1 MSTDNSPQLENGYLR
16 IANELYEAILK
27 FQFSKRELLVVLS
40 IIRKTYGYGKKKDDI
55 SLSQIT
61 NMTNI
66 RPEHVSRTV
75 NHLSVIKV
83 LLKQQGKYSQN
94 IELNKKYG
102 EWLVLPKQQP
112 IAKTAIVD
120 CQNSNSAI
128 ADSAIDPLPKQQS
141 QKTTPKDNSK
151 RQLTKNSL
159 GNTVTGPVWEAYSVA
174 YENRYKAKPVR
185 NAMVNGQLANLIKR
199 VGAEETP
206 HIAAFYL
213 THNNA
218 FYVTKMH
225 PIGLLLQDA
234 EKLRTEWATNTQIT
248 ATKAKQ
254 TDRKQSNLTVFEEVS
269 RERGYS

>member
-112 IAKTAIVD
+112 IAKTAI
-120 CQNSNSAI
+120 
-128 ADSAIDPLPKQQS
+128 
-141 QKTTPKDNSK
+141 
-151 RQLTKNSL
+151 
-159 GNTVTGPVWEAYSVA
+159 
-174 YENRYKAKPVR
+174 
-185 NAMVNGQLANLIKR
+185 
-199 VGAEETP
+199 
-206 HIAAFYL
+206 
-213 THNNA
+213 
-218 FYVTKMH
+218 
-225 PIGLLLQDA
+225 
-234 EKLRTEWATNTQIT
+234 
-248 ATKAKQ
+248 
-254 TDRKQSNLTVFEEVS
+254 
-269 RERGYS
+269 